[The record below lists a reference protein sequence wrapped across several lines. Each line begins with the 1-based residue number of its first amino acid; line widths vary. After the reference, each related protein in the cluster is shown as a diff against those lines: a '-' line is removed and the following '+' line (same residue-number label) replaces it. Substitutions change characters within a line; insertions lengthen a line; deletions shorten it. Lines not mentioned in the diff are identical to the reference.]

1 MSERARVLYLDPYHT
16 ASHRALAEA
25 LRDRS
30 RHDVTLLSLPPRKWK
45 WRMRGAALAF
55 EPQVRALA
63 GPPAGVLVTTDFLN
77 LPEFLALTRDHF
89 PSPLGA
95 IVFFHENQLTYPTPS
110 SDLRDI
116 HFGLANLYTALA
128 ADRVVFNSEFHRDS
142 FVAGAEELVRLMPDF
157 RPERIAPRLLDR
169 ASVLGLPLDL
179 AAMDAARRPER
190 QPWILWNHRWE
201 EDRAPGEFFTAMET
215 LAARAR
221 RGEAPDFR
229 LVVVGQTYRTKPAIF
244 DAARGRLAQRIE
256 RWGFVESRRE
266 YLELVSRCAVVVST
280 SRHEFFGVSVMEAI
294 HLGCLPILPRRL
306 AYPALAGGDDRVLY
320 DDPAEI
326 PDRAAALLSIA
337 VGPREEAETRLAPM
351 RERIRA
357 HDLPGVVSTWD
368 RWIAELASTGSIS
381 AS

>member
-1 MSERARVLYLDPYHT
+1 V
-16 ASHRALAEA
+16 
-25 LRDRS
+25 
-30 RHDVTLLSLPPRKWK
+30 
-45 WRMRGAALAF
+45 
-55 EPQVRALA
+55 
-63 GPPAGVLVTTDFLN
+63 
-77 LPEFLALTRDHF
+77 
-89 PSPLGA
+89 
-95 IVFFHENQLTYPTPS
+95 
-110 SDLRDI
+110 RDI

-128 ADRVVFNSEFHRDS
+128 ADRVVFNSEFHRES
-142 FVAGAEELVRLMPDF
+142 FVAAAEELVRGMPDF
-157 RPERIAPRLLDR
+157 RPERLAPRLR
-169 ASVLGLPLDL
+169 ERSAVLGLPLDL
-179 AAMDAARRPER
+179 AGMDAARRPAR

-215 LAARAR
+215 LDARAR

-229 LVVVGQTYRTKPAIF
+229 LVVVGQTYTTKPAIF
-244 DAARGRLAQRIE
+244 DAARGSLAHRIE

-306 AYPALAGGDDRVLY
+306 AYPALAGGDEGVLY
-320 DDPAEI
+320 DDPGEI
-326 PDRAAALLSIA
+326 PDRAAALVSMAID
-337 VGPREEAETRLAPM
+337 RRDEAERRLAPM

-368 RWIAELASTGSIS
+368 RWIEELAESVPIS